1 MIIRKTPSDV
11 SKYIIVT
18 SDTSVV
24 LHENGFIPKY
34 MSLDGEFYYY
44 DKTDDIL
51 SFIKSNNLIALD

>member
-1 MIIRKTPSDV
+1 MIIRKTPSDI

-18 SDTSVV
+18 SDVNTI
-24 LHENGFIPKY
+24 LHKNGFIPKY
-34 MSLDGEFYYY
+34 MSFDGEFYYH

>member
-18 SDTSVV
+18 SDTSIV
-24 LHENGFIPKY
+24 LHKNGFVPKY

-44 DKTDDIL
+44 DKTYDIL

>member
-1 MIIRKTPSDV
+1 MIIRKTPSDI

-18 SDTSVV
+18 SDVNVV
-24 LHENGFIPKY
+24 LHKNGFIPKY

-51 SFIKSNNLIALD
+51 SFIKSNDLIALD

>member
-1 MIIRKTPSDV
+1 MIIRKTPSDF

-18 SDTSVV
+18 SDTSIV
-24 LHENGFIPKY
+24 LHKNGFVPKY

-51 SFIKSNNLIALD
+51 SFMKSNNLIALD

>member
-1 MIIRKTPSDV
+1 MIIRKTPSDI

-18 SDTSVV
+18 SDTSIV
-24 LHENGFIPKY
+24 LHKNGFVPKY

>member
-18 SDTSVV
+18 SDTSIV
-24 LHENGFIPKY
+24 LHKNGFVPKY

>member
-1 MIIRKTPSDV
+1 MIIRKTPSNI

-18 SDTSVV
+18 PDVNIV
-24 LHENGFIPKY
+24 LHKNGYMPKY
-34 MSLDGEFYYY
+34 MSFDGEFYYY

>member
-1 MIIRKTPSDV
+1 MIIRKTPRDV

-18 SDTSVV
+18 SDTSIV
-24 LHENGFIPKY
+24 LHKNGFVPKY

>member
-1 MIIRKTPSDV
+1 MIIRKTPSDI

-18 SDTSVV
+18 SDTNII
-24 LHENGFIPKY
+24 LHKNGYIPKY

-51 SFIKSNNLIALD
+51 SFIKSNSLIALD

>member
-1 MIIRKTPSDV
+1 MIIRKTPSDI

-18 SDTSVV
+18 PDVNVV
-24 LHENGFIPKY
+24 LHKNGYMPKY
-34 MSLDGEFYYY
+34 MSFDGEFYYY

>member
-1 MIIRKTPSDV
+1 MIIRKTPSDI

-18 SDTSVV
+18 SDVSIV
-24 LHENGFIPKY
+24 LHKNGFVPKY

>member
-1 MIIRKTPSDV
+1 MIIRKTPSDI

-18 SDTSVV
+18 PDINVV
-24 LHENGFIPKY
+24 LHKNGYMPKY
-34 MSLDGEFYYY
+34 MSFDGEFYYY